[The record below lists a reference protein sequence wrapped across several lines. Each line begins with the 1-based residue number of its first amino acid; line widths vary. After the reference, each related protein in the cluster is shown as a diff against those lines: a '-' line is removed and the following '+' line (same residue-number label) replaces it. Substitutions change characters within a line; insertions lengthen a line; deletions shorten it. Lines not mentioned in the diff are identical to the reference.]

1 MKKTISTLPLLAL
14 LSIVSCVTINIYFPA
29 AAAEKAADK
38 IIKDIQEGA
47 ETETPTDAPQSSLL
61 LYRTK
66 VTVLEIM
73 SLGIST
79 AHAAADLN
87 VDSPEIRAIR
97 ASMKRRFPK
106 LKEYLDKGWIGYASN
121 GLVAVVNPSAI
132 PPQLRAKVMR
142 LVQNENKDRRALYQA
157 IARANGHPEWADEI
171 QATFAKRW
179 IANARPGWMIQATNG
194 GWQRK

>member
-1 MKKTISTLPLLAL
+1 MKKPVSILPLLVL

-38 IIKDIQEGA
+38 IIKDIQEGEEA
-47 ETETPTDAPQSSLL
+47 KTPTDSPQSFLL
-61 LYRTK
+61 LQRGK
-66 VTVLEIM
+66 IALLEIM

-87 VDSPEIRAIR
+87 VDSPDIRAIR

-106 LKEYLDKGWIGYASN
+106 LKEYLDKGWIGYANN
-121 GLVAVVNPSAI
+121 GLVAVVNPGAI

-142 LVQNENKDRRALYQA
+142 LVQNENKDRTALYQA
-157 IARANGHPEWADEI
+157 IARANGHPEWTDEI

-179 IANARPGWMIQATNG
+179 IANARPGWMIQTGNG